1 MSCLFLFLFLVEKM
15 LSFDSSWN
23 YIRSVA
29 THCRWSDFK
38 CNTIEE
44 EEEEKDEKL
53 YETRAIF
60 ADIIS

>member
-1 MSCLFLFLFLVEKM
+1 M